1 MSYHDEQESIES
13 LKAWWARWGNLTT
26 WIVLAALVVAAGF
39 NGWNFWQR
47 RQAAQASGLYEQVQ
61 KAAASN
67 DKATMARAAADMED
81 KYGGTPYAQM
91 TALAAAKVLYAAGD
105 AAGAKTQLQ
114 WAVDHAKD
122 DEYMQIAKLRLAS
135 LLLDEKAYDAGLALL
150 SGTPIDAFKGLVA
163 DRRGDLLAAQGKA
176 DDARA
181 AYKLALDS
189 LPKEDMSARQLVQ
202 FKLDALGS

>member
-81 KYGGTPYAQM
+81 KYSGTPYAQM

-105 AAGAKTQLQ
+105 AAGAKAQLQ

-122 DEYMQIAKLRLAS
+122 DEYKQIAKLRLAS

>member
-122 DEYMQIAKLRLAS
+122 DEYRQIAKLRLAS

-189 LPKEDMSARQLVQ
+189 LPKEDISARQLVQ